1 MRVIVVDTV
10 DTVQTVLEYDPESEN
25 VLAPTTRS
33 ERAEAFEVLCGALA
47 VVAGLESELTPREPS
62 NIDVAQPSD
71 NVAATE

>member
-1 MRVIVVDTV
+1 MRVIVEGAAGTLLDC
-10 DTVQTVLEYDPESEN
+10 DSESET
-25 VLAPTTRS
+25 VLAPTKRS
-33 ERAEAFEVLCGALA
+33 ERADAFEALCSALA